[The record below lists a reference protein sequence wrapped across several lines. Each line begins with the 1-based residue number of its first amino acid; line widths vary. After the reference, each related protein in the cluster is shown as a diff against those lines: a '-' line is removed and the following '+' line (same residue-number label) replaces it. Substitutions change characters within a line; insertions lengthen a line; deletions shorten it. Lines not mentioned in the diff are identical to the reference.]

1 MVTQPSLE
9 NLVLHPSSSSNR
21 VPCWCFE
28 TLGIRVNYDLLKNLN
43 IPFRH
48 CSVILVND
56 HKSFGEKT
64 IRELLVFCCII
75 LGFILKGTW
84 YLLQLMSSGC
94 EKRRMSGNRKG
105 LRFFHRTGRTQLSSC
120 INFIFPPNKS
130 PQTQKF

>member
-9 NLVLHPSSSSNR
+9 NLELHPSSSSNR
-21 VPCWCFE
+21 GPCWCFE
-28 TLGIRVNYDLLKNLN
+28 TLDISVNYDLLENLN
-43 IPFRH
+43 IPFCH

-56 HKSFGEKT
+56 HKSFGGKI

-94 EKRRMSGNRKG
+94 EKRRLSGNRKG
-105 LRFFHRTGRTQLSSC
+105 L
-120 INFIFPPNKS
+120 
-130 PQTQKF
+130 